1 VTFRNQDFDI
11 IAFMRSPSFASLLA
25 GGDRRSIGKSNHV
38 AAAVLRRPASFPKL
52 LQCMWSDDPLVS
64 MRAADAV
71 EKVSISRPD
80 LLRPFWAELLGL
92 AEETSQ
98 QELRWHMALI
108 MPRLQLAASSRKRAV
123 ETLRRYL
130 DDKSS
135 IVKTC
140 AIQALAELSFGN
152 PAMEEEMVE
161 LLEHFRVTGTAA
173 MKARSRKLLQ
183 HLQKNKKFIG

>member
-1 VTFRNQDFDI
+1 
-11 IAFMRSPSFASLLA
+11 
-25 GGDRRSIGKSNHV
+25 
-38 AAAVLRRPASFPKL
+38 
-52 LQCMWSDDPLVS
+52 MWSDDPLVS

-71 EKVSISRPD
+71 EKISISRPD
-80 LLRPFWAELLGL
+80 FLRPFWAELLGL

-98 QELRWHMALI
+98 QELRWHLALI
-108 MPRLQLAASSRKRAV
+108 MPRLQLATSSRKRAV

-140 AIQALAELSFGN
+140 AIQALTELSFGN
-152 PAMEEEMVE
+152 PAMEKEMVE
-161 LLEHFRVTGTAA
+161 MLEHFRLTGTAA

-183 HLQKNKKFIG
+183 QLQKKKSTG